1 MAAGRPGAGP
11 GPGDRVV
18 VTGMGLCSPIGNDLA
33 SVRTALEHGRGGI
46 VPVPE
51 WPEHYKMHT
60 GVAGLVDGVS
70 AKLWH
75 RRKVRTMGRVAL
87 LSAYASEQ
95 AVRDAGFDPDTFG
108 QIDGGGR
115 VGLAYGST
123 HGSSAETE
131 SYCREVFKADSLQGV
146 AGSHYLKF
154 MSHTC
159 AANLAEFFG
168 VRGRVQPTC
177 SACTSGSQAI
187 GAGYEAIRYGHAD
200 VMLVGGAEEAHFIPA
215 GVFDVM
221 FAASAKFNATPEA
234 TPRPFD
240 AARDGVVIGEG
251 AGTLVLERLDRAQAR
266 GARIYAEILGYATN
280 CDGIH
285 LTSPSW
291 EGMARCMRL
300 GLAAAGLSAGEI
312 DYVNAH
318 GTATELGDIAESKAM
333 AEVFGDRVPVST
345 QKSYTGHTLGAC
357 GALESIF
364 SLLMMDAGFIAANRN
379 LDQVDERCAPLDYVR
394 GGARAAKLDRIIN
407 NNFAFGGINTSL
419 VFRRSLD

>member
-1 MAAGRPGAGP
+1 
-11 GPGDRVV
+11 V

-33 SVRTALEHGRGGI
+33 TVEAALEHGRGG
-46 VPVPE
+46 VVAVPE
-51 WPEHYKMHT
+51 WPDHYKMHT
-60 GVAGLVDGVS
+60 GVAGLVEGVS

-75 RRKVRTMGRVAL
+75 RRKVRSMGRVAL
-87 LSAYASEQ
+87 LAAYASEQ
-95 AVRDAGFDPDTFG
+95 AVRDAGFAGEPDQLG
-108 QIDGGGR
+108 AQLGDR

-187 GAGYEAIRYGHAD
+187 GAGYESIRSGAAD

-221 FAASAKFNATPEA
+221 FAASSKYNATPER

-251 AGTLVLERLDRAQAR
+251 AGSLVLERLDHALAR
-266 GARIYAEILGYATN
+266 DARIHAELIGYATN

-285 LTSPSW
+285 LTSPAW
-291 EGMARCMRL
+291 EGMARCMEL
-300 GLAAAGLSAGEI
+300 GLAAAGLSAAEI

-318 GTATELGDIAESKAM
+318 GTATELGDIAESRAT
-333 AEVFGDRVPVST
+333 AAVFGDRVPVST

-357 GALESIF
+357 GALESVF
-364 SLLMMDAGFIAANRN
+364 SLLMMRAGFIAANRN
-379 LDQVDERCAPLDYVR
+379 LDTIDERCAPLDYVR
-394 GGARAAKLDRIIN
+394 GSARAATLDRILT

-419 VFRRSLD
+419 VFQRYRP

>member
-1 MAAGRPGAGP
+1 
-11 GPGDRVV
+11 
-18 VTGMGLCSPIGNDLA
+18 MGLCSPIGNDLD
-33 SVRTALEHGRGGI
+33 SVRAALVHGRGGI
-46 VPVPE
+46 VAMPE
-51 WPEHYKMHT
+51 WPERYGMHT
-60 GVAGLVDGVS
+60 GVAGLVEGITT
-70 AKLWH
+70 KLYP
-75 RRKVRTMGRVAL
+75 RRKIRTMGRVAL
-87 LSAYASEQ
+87 LSAFATEQ
-95 AVRDAGFDPDTFG
+95 AVANAGLDPEQLGD
-108 QIDGGGR
+108 GR

-131 SYCREVFKADSLQGV
+131 SYCREVFRADSLQGV

-168 VRGRVQPTC
+168 IRGRVQPTC

-187 GAGYEAIRYGHAD
+187 GTGYEYIRYGHAD

-221 FAASAKFNATPEA
+221 FAASAKYNATPEA

-240 AARDGVVIGEG
+240 GARDGVVIGEG
-251 AGTLVLERLDRAQAR
+251 AGTLVLERYDRAVAR
-266 GARIYAEILGYATN
+266 GATIYAELIGYATA

-291 EGMARCMRL
+291 EGMARCMEL
-300 GLAAAGLSAGEI
+300 GLAAAGITAAEV

-318 GTATELGDIAESKAM
+318 GTATELGDIAESKATE
-333 AEVFGDRVPVST
+333 AVFGIGVPVST

-357 GALESIF
+357 GALESVF
-364 SLLMMDAGFIAANRN
+364 TLLMMGAGFIAANRN
-379 LDQVDERCAPLDYVR
+379 LETVDERCAPLDYVR
-394 GGARAAKLDRIIN
+394 GGARAAKLDVCIN

-419 VFRRSLD
+419 VFRRLAG

>member
-1 MAAGRPGAGP
+1 
-11 GPGDRVV
+11 
-18 VTGMGLCSPIGNDLA
+18 MGVCSPIGNDLETVA
-33 SVRTALEHGRGGI
+33 RALQSGQGGI
-46 VPVPE
+46 APVPE
-51 WPEHYKMHT
+51 WTDRFAMNT
-60 GVAGLVDGVS
+60 GVAGLVSGIERRS
-70 AKLWH
+70 YP

-87 LSAYASEQ
+87 LATHASEA
-95 AVRDAGFDPDTFG
+95 AVADAGLDASLLG
-108 QIDGGGR
+108 NGR

-131 SYCREVFKADSLQGV
+131 AYCREVFREDSLQGI
-146 AGSHYLKF
+146 AGSHFLKF

-168 VRGRVQPTC
+168 IRGRVQPTC

-187 GAGYEAIRYGHAD
+187 GAGYEAVRYGMAD
-200 VMLVGGAEEAHFIPA
+200 VMIVGGAEEAHFIPA

-221 FAASAKFNATPEA
+221 FAASSKYNATPES

-251 AGTLVLERLDRAQAR
+251 AGTLVLERLDHAR
-266 GARIYAEILGYATN
+266 RRNATIHAELLGYATS

-285 LTSPSW
+285 LTKPSW
-291 EGMARCMRL
+291 EGMVRCMQL
-300 GLAAAGLSAGEI
+300 GLRAAGVEASEV

-318 GTATELGDIAESKAM
+318 GTATELGDIAESRAT
-333 AEVFGDRVPVST
+333 AEVFGARTPVST

-357 GALESIF
+357 GALESVF
-364 SLLMMDAGFIAANRN
+364 SLLMMARRFIAPNRN
-379 LDQVDERCAPLDYVR
+379 LKQVDPRCAMLDYVR
-394 GGARAAKLDRIIN
+394 GDARTANLDVIAS

-419 VFRRSLD
+419 VFRRL